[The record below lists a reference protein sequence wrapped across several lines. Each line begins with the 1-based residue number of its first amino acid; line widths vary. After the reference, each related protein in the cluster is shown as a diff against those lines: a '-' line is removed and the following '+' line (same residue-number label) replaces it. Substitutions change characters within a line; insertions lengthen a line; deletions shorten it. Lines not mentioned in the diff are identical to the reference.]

1 MAEFMLLS
9 IPWADRMSNF
19 MTSLGIMGKGMGGI
33 MAVILLITLL
43 VVLIMKIEP
52 WLAQKEEARRAKK
65 LEKRVQKEASGQ

>member
-1 MAEFMLLS
+1 
-9 IPWADRMSNF
+9 
-19 MTSLGIMGKGMGGI
+19 MGGI

-65 LEKRVQKEASGQ
+65 LEKRVQKEVSGQ

>member
-52 WLAQKEEARRAKK
+52 WFAQKEEARRAKK